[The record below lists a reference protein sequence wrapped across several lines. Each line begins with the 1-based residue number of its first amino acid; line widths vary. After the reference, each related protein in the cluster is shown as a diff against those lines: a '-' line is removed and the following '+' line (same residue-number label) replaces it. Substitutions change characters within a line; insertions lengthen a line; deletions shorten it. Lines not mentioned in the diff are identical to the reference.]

1 MKKLIFSSFYIC
13 EVKKTS
19 EKLKKSRRFHFFCML
34 FFPHILIVGFLFSLR
49 SARPPHDLLL
59 HSFLL
64 SPSFMHACMWWFD
77 MEMWWWYDVYDDDD
91 GVMMWWW
98 CDYVM
103 NDDMMMWWWG
113 SMMRL
118 YMGLGM
124 DLLASTFER
133 LQILALQ
140 FIKNLCPWPT
150 KKIVKL
156 ESKSAEWKYQN
167 RFSSIWMS

>member
-1 MKKLIFSSFYIC
+1 MTLQLGGPIPCWHVSPS
-13 EVKKTS
+13 
-19 EKLKKSRRFHFFCML
+19 
-34 FFPHILIVGFLFSLR
+34 
-49 SARPPHDLLL
+49 LLL
-59 HSFLL
+59 LL
-64 SPSFMHACMWWFD
+64 LFVFINIININKGRDKSGAHTFWL
-77 MEMWWWYDVYDDDD
+77 
-91 GVMMWWW
+91 
-98 CDYVM
+98 
-103 NDDMMMWWWG
+103 
-113 SMMRL
+113 SMGL